1 MNGGNSSNMLIGS
14 QILCGN
20 DSWAHVRPSVLQAA
34 NEALQRLVL
43 EVAQNKQDA
52 QRKVA
57 SLLAKYED
65 LLAKV

>member
-1 MNGGNSSNMLIGS
+1 MNGGYSSNMLIGS

-20 DSWAHVRPSVLQAA
+20 DSWAYVWPLVLQAA
-34 NEALQRLVL
+34 NEALQQLVL